1 MQKFLVQAVKTNCLN
16 HERQNLSK
24 KELIHLYEQ
33 LKKQN
38 KH

>member
-1 MQKFLVQAVKTNCLN
+1 MNCLN
-16 HERQNLSK
+16 HVRQNLSK
-24 KELIHLYEQ
+24 KGADDLYEQ